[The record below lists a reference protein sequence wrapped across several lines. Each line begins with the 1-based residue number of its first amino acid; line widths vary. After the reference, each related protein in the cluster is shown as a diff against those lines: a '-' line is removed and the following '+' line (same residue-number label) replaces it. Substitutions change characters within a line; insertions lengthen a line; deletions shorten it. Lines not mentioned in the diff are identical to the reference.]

1 MDTACT
7 ASESRASGA
16 TGTARFVAAA
26 VGFTG
31 AVAWQNTL
39 ADSLY
44 LPSTDVAVSPLF
56 AFFAAAAAILSFW
69 PARRRM
75 EQALL
80 SPSKGGFKALFA
92 AGIAIGSVAT
102 LLVGAQLLP
111 LWALYLAAA
120 LMGISSSVCTYLW
133 AIKLHRFSESQLV
146 PTAFSALGLAS
157 LLSLAFMSAPA
168 AIGAV
173 IAAPLFGIVSLVGFF
188 VDAPDS
194 AMPQAGKAP
203 EPQPQRARQ
212 GGGRYGRIAAAMT
225 LFAAALGVTAG
236 TTATGATIS
245 NMAAI
250 NRDTSLA
257 ALAVAAVVLVAYVL
271 SKRRLSFLS
280 IVQVFTPFVV
290 LTMLLNVVALEMSD
304 VWLAITLSSWHVLW
318 VIAFGMICVTA
329 WRGMIGLT
337 TVFPAWWAALN
348 CGYALG
354 ILFGQAVCPLFVTD
368 EQSLFVVIVCVIM
381 AVVCSIVLLFGS
393 DALHEPVADEE
404 ADGEESRTADAK
416 QPAQEEAEHAS
427 LAAAA
432 KDGSQA
438 AATAPVAN
446 VKGGT
451 SDQAEAPQEEPR
463 RTGEQMDG
471 QTGETAPK
479 TMPKSEPAPTAES
492 APAAS
497 PAAYPEPEQ
506 ADTPA
511 ASPEEPEASLAP
523 QSEAAPEEPQH
534 QSDAPLEAL
543 CGDIAQAKGLSA
555 RETEVMVLLLHGHTK
570 ASIAKKLYISENT
583 VRAHTKGV
591 YSKLDVHSKQELV
604 DYVESFAS
612 GEESGHG
619 TDEATPG
626 ESA

>member
-16 TGTARFVAAA
+16 TGTAHFMAAA

-44 LPSTDVAVSPLF
+44 LPSTDAAVSPLF

-92 AGIAIGSVAT
+92 AGIAIGSVAA

-146 PTAFSALGLAS
+146 PTVFSALGLAS

-173 IAAPLFGIVSLVGFF
+173 IAAPLFGIVSLVGFCI
-188 VDAPDS
+188 DAPDS

-203 EPQPQRARQ
+203 EPQHQRARQ

-257 ALAVAAVVLVAYVL
+257 ALAVAVVVLVAYVL

-280 IVQVFTPFVV
+280 IIQVFTPFVV
-290 LTMLLNVVALEMSD
+290 LTMLLNMVALEMSD

-416 QPAQEEAEHAS
+416 QPAQEEAEQAS

-438 AATAPVAN
+438 AATAPATN
-446 VKGGT
+446 VEGGT
-451 SDQAEAPQEEPR
+451 SDQAEGPQEEPR
-463 RTGEQMDG
+463 QTDG
-471 QTGETAPK
+471 QTGETAPEA
-479 TMPKSEPAPTAES
+479 MPKSEPAPTAGS

-619 TDEATPG
+619 TEEAMPG
-626 ESA
+626 EGA